1 MFGVSALLAFLQ
13 LGLMLA
19 FMPRSP
25 RWLMTQKRRA
35 EARDV
40 LLNIRNSQVR
50 IFCFT
55 ERPKICFNG
64 VDTGERI
71 RPVFLGPPTV

>member
-1 MFGVSALLAFLQ
+1 MLSRDLNTGGWRFMFGFSSVLAILQ

-35 EARDV
+35 EAESI
-40 LLNIRNSQVR
+40 LLKIRNSQVS
-50 IFCFT
+50 IFT
-55 ERPKICFNG
+55 
-64 VDTGERI
+64 
-71 RPVFLGPPTV
+71 FLRC

>member
-1 MFGVSALLAFLQ
+1 MFGFSSLLAILQ

-35 EARDV
+35 EAESV
-40 LLNIRNSQVR
+40 LLKIRSNQVTMFIALKAHR
-50 IFCFT
+50 IGF
-55 ERPKICFNG
+55 G
-64 VDTGERI
+64 VQAHAWGVAFQGI
-71 RPVFLGPPTV
+71 L